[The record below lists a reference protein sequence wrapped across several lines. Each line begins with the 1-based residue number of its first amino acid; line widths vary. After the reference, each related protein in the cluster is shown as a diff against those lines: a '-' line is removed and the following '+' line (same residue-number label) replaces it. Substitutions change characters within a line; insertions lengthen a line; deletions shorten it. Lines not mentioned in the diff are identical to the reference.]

1 MFEDFRRAFFSYI
14 YNNFQYATYE
24 IFFQIKDHGWVA
36 YVIYMALYFYMVL
49 VAHSII
55 PSVFCALVQ
64 MRRSE
69 RNIKSNLKTL

>member
-24 IFFQIKDHGWVA
+24 IFFQIKDYGWVA